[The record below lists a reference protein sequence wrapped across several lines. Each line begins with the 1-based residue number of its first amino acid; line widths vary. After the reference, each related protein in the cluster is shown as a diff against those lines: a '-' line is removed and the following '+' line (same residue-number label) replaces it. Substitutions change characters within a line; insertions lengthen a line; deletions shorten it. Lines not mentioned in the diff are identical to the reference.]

1 MKICTPN
8 GQARKMSEEIN
19 KQDII
24 KALEKHRE
32 ELTSI
37 IDGFKQLDETDDR
50 SFNRV
55 VVQEIIF
62 TLFEFVDTFV
72 STEINIHNF
81 MQRRG

>member
-1 MKICTPN
+1 
-8 GQARKMSEEIN
+8 MSEEIN

-32 ELTSI
+32 EITSI
-37 IDGFKQLDETDDR
+37 IDGFEHLDETDDR

-81 MQRRG
+81 MKRRG